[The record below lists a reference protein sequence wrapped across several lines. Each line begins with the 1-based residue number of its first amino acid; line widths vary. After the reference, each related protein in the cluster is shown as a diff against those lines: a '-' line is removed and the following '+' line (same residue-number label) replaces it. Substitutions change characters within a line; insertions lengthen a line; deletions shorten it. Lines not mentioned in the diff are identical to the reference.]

1 MRGEETQPQEHQYPF
16 PILLEIR
23 HSSPPLC
30 KEHKKPEV
38 DKKIQTSE
46 TLLYWPR
53 TLYSPLTDAQ
63 NSQYLVY

>member
-30 KEHKKPEV
+30 KDHKKPEV

-46 TLLYWPR
+46 TLLY
-53 TLYSPLTDAQ
+53 
-63 NSQYLVY
+63 